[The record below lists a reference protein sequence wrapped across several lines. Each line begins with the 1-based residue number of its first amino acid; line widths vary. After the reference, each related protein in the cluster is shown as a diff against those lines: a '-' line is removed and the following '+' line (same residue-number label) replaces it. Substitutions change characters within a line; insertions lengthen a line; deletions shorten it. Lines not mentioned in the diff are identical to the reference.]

1 MTTNSTLIHGTG
13 RLFADGSLDR
23 TESAFAT
30 LKGYASFES
39 IDPIGRRQVKVDV
52 AARTE
57 VIEGRL
63 MYRLTVGRFVG
74 SLHRIG
80 ADLSACRVYLGHVG
94 PFDEFLVVGLLRNAT
109 EDLPAHIELTFTSTE
124 DACRAAH
131 IERAPEFQS
140 LEF

>member
-13 RLFADGSLDR
+13 RLFADSSFDR
-23 TESAFAT
+23 TKPAFAT

-52 AARTE
+52 VTCPE

-63 MYRLTVGRFVG
+63 MYRLSMGRFVG
-74 SLHRIG
+74 SLHRTEE
-80 ADLSACRVYLGHVG
+80 DLSACRVYLGHVG

-109 EDLPAHIELTFTSTE
+109 EDLLAHIELTFTSTE
-124 DACRAAH
+124 DTYRAAH
-131 IERAPEFQS
+131 IERAPEVQS

>member
-1 MTTNSTLIHGTG
+1 MTTNSILIHGTG
-13 RLFADGSLDR
+13 RLFADGSFDR

-30 LKGYASFES
+30 LKGHASFES

-52 AARTE
+52 VACPE

-63 MYRLTVGRFVG
+63 MYRLTMGRFVG
-74 SLHRIG
+74 TLHRTDAG
-80 ADLSACRVYLGHVG
+80 LSACRVYLGHVG

-124 DACRAAH
+124 DAYRATH
-131 IERAPEFQS
+131 VERAPEAQP